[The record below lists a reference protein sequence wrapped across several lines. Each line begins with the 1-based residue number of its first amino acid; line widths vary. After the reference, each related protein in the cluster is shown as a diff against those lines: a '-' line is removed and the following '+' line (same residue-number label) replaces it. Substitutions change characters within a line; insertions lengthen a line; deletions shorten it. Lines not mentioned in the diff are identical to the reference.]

1 MTECFVGRQP
11 ILDRRNQVWAYELL
25 YRHSLDNAIGDVD
38 RTVATSRVVMNAFV
52 DIGLERVVGRHR
64 ALVHV
69 SDDFLLSPELTGFSP
84 ERVMLQISDPIP
96 AGNQLTATL
105 QRLRDEGHSIA
116 LNGYRSDLSLATLL
130 PWADVVKLDALDLDP
145 ATMAA
150 EVATL
155 RRHNR
160 PLTLIAKRVETMEQ
174 RNELAE
180 LGIDCFQGWFL
191 ARPEIIT
198 GSRLPTNKLAI
209 LQLVSRMSDPDM
221 ETAELEQLITIDPSL
236 SLRVLRFVNS
246 PLSGLSRRVD
256 SIHQAVVL
264 VGRTIIRN
272 WVMLLAVASLEATI
286 PELIKNALVRARL
299 CEQLAHEAGVA
310 GKETAF
316 TVGLFSLM
324 DAILARPMDE
334 LLESLPFNEDIRSAL
349 IDHAGVWGEA
359 IECAEQLEQGA
370 PEGAGFRTI
379 SGHRISDLYLE
390 ALNWAE
396 EATATVR

>member
-25 YRHSLDNAIGDVD
+25 YRHSLDNAIGDVN

-52 DIGLERVVGRHR
+52 DIGLENVVGRHR

-84 ERVMLQISDPIP
+84 ERVMLQISEPIP
-96 AGNQLTATL
+96 PGGEVTATV
-105 QRLRDEGHSIA
+105 QRLREEGHSIA
-116 LNGYRSDLSLATLL
+116 LNGYRSHLSLASLL
-130 PWADVVKLDALDLDP
+130 PYADVVKLDALDLDHD
-145 ATMAA
+145 TMAA
-150 EVATL
+150 EVTAL

-160 PLTLIAKRVETMEQ
+160 PLILIAKRVETMEQ
-174 RNELAE
+174 RNKLAE
-180 LGIDCFQGWFL
+180 LGIDCFQGHFL
-191 ARPEIIT
+191 AHPEIIT

-209 LQLVSRMSDPDM
+209 LQLVSRMSDPEL
-221 ETAELEQLITIDPSL
+221 ETAELEELITIDPSL

-246 PLSGLSRRVD
+246 PLSGLSRRVE

-299 CEQLAHEAGVA
+299 CEQLAQEAGVA
-310 GKETAF
+310 GKEAFF

-334 LLESLPFNEDIRSAL
+334 LLASLPFTQDIRNAL
-349 IDHAGVWGEA
+349 LTHAGVWGEA
-359 IECAEQLEQGA
+359 VECVEQLEQGA
-370 PEGAGFRTI
+370 PEGAAFGAI
-379 SGHRISDLYLE
+379 SGYRIADLYID
-390 ALNWAE
+390 ALNWAD

>member
-11 ILDRRNQVWAYELL
+11 ILDRRNKVWAYELL

-52 DIGLERVVGRHR
+52 DIGLEKVVGHHR

-96 AGNQLTATL
+96 AGDEVETTVR
-105 QRLRDEGHSIA
+105 RLRDEGHSIA

-130 PWADVVKLDALDLDP
+130 PYADAVKLDALDLDHD
-145 ATMAA
+145 TMAA
-150 EVATL
+150 EVAAL

-174 RNELAE
+174 RNELEA

-299 CEQLAHEAGVA
+299 CEQLAQEAGVA
-310 GKETAF
+310 GKETFF

-334 LLESLPFNEDIRSAL
+334 LLESLPFTEDIRNAL
-349 IDHAGVWGEA
+349 LAHAGVWGEA
-359 IECAEQLEQGA
+359 VECAEQLEQGA
-370 PEGAGFRTI
+370 PDGAGFGTI

-390 ALNWAE
+390 ALTWAE